1 MDSKLVACQVDV
13 NGMIADCLQTR
24 FATII
29 RNCTLVSEAL
39 FYYQVKSKIKS
50 LIKSDEHKLPIQSM
64 TADADN

>member
-13 NGMIADCLQTR
+13 NGMKADCIQTR

-39 FYYQVKSKIKS
+39 FYY
-50 LIKSDEHKLPIQSM
+50 
-64 TADADN
+64 